1 MNIHR
6 SGRPLFVGYILLAV
20 ILFGCFVL
28 FERRGDNSGTLA
40 PPNPVVIR

>member
-1 MNIHR
+1 MRIR
-6 SGRPLFVGYILLAV
+6 RPSYLECCLLAV

-28 FERRGDNSGTLA
+28 FDRRQDNSATLA

>member
-1 MNIHR
+1 MSTR
-6 SGRPLFVGYILLAV
+6 RPSYLGYCVLAV

-28 FERRGDNSGTLA
+28 FDRRQDNSGTLA

>member
-1 MNIHR
+1 
-6 SGRPLFVGYILLAV
+6 LVV

-28 FERRGDNSGTLA
+28 FDRNQDNSATLA